1 MKKIQIS
8 NPLKLGLL
16 LSVPMFLAGIA
27 SGVAAYKLGYE
38 SLKGVS
44 QPDINPAKKF
54 TNDRTNY
61 GRNQA
66 FTPVNEKEV
75 IKKVK
80 VYIQQQKNKASGK
93 DTTKKDERQ
102 SSLPIDRAGPITG
115 MKG

>member
-27 SGVAAYKLGYE
+27 SGMVAYRLGYE

-54 TNDRTNY
+54 TNDRTSY
-61 GRNQA
+61 GRNQR
-66 FTPVNEKEV
+66 FIPVKETEV
-75 IKKVK
+75 IKRVK
-80 VYIQQQKNKASGK
+80 VYIEQQKNKPQREDKTKEDAKQSFRPG
-93 DTTKKDERQ
+93 DTG
-102 SSLPIDRAGPITG
+102 SDRSFSRG
-115 MKG
+115 